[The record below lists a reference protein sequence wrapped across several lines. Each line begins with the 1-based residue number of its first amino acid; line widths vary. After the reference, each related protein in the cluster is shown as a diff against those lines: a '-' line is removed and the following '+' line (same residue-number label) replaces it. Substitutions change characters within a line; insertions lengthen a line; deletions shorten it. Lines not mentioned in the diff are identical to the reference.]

1 MLPRTTRGFLIAA
14 FVVLVSLLS
23 LTAAAQGIPGGG
35 GGTTTHAGEMWATLV
50 TGDGGE
56 GIFDWELKRLISQ
69 TIGANYG
76 SKILAFTQ
84 CYGGDAKNNLA
95 GGRDTTVLAASAPG
109 KKSYYNG
116 YHRGLAQALA
126 PGTTTDAAHQAG
138 VDHRYSDGDVEEEP
152 SKFGPNQNIGVGGD
166 IHSCHVLVWA
176 GLPGPPKEMWDWHDI
191 EDIRHNFAGQPNTTV
206 TVLAGNGGNPDG
218 PGGFEAPDGAAT
230 FDDLRQALKDIGA
243 QMAPDE
249 QFILFVTD
257 HGNIAPS
264 TWNVPI
270 PKNGHVN
277 VLMGI
282 NPHLYDSIQ
291 GDPTAHPYVA
301 IFASMSAPPIAP
313 GTLTVSINGLGPYT
327 VGQNVEQTEL
337 DYDGDGVTD
346 QYEYDILVDKA
357 TLVAGDNSVV
367 LYNSGPADLTL
378 YSVSLDS
385 GAIQR
390 PVSGNPGPIIP

>member
-1 MLPRTTRGFLIAA
+1 
-14 FVVLVSLLS
+14 
-23 LTAAAQGIPGGG
+23 
-35 GGTTTHAGEMWATLV
+35 MWATLV

-56 GIFDWELKRLISQ
+56 GIFDWQLRSLINRS
-69 TIGANYG
+69 IGSNYA

-84 CYGGDAKNNLA
+84 CYGGDAKNHLA
-95 GGRDTTVLAASAPG
+95 VGRDTTVLAASAPG
-109 KKSYYNG
+109 EVSYYNG

-138 VDHRYSDGDVEEEP
+138 VAHKDSLEAP
-152 SKFGPNQNIGVGGD
+152 SKIGPNQSIGVGGD

-176 GLPGPPKEMWDWHDI
+176 GKPASLDWDDV
-191 EDIRHNFAGQPNTTV
+191 EDIRNNFAGQPNTTV
-206 TVLAGNGGNPDG
+206 TVLAGDGSDPDG
-218 PGGFEAPDGAAT
+218 SGDIEAPDGAAT
-230 FDDLRQALKDIGA
+230 FNDLRQALKDIA
-243 QMAPDE
+243 TKMAPDE

-264 TWNVPI
+264 TWNLVI

-277 VLMGI
+277 VLMGV
-282 NPHLYDSIQ
+282 NPHLYDKIQ
-291 GDPTAHPYVA
+291 GDPTAHPYVG
-301 IFASMSAPPIAP
+301 IFSPMSAPPIPP
-313 GTLTVSINGLGPYT
+313 GTLTISVNGLGPYT

-346 QYEYDILVDKA
+346 QYEYDIPVDKA

-390 PVSGNPGPIIP
+390 PGNGNPGPIIP